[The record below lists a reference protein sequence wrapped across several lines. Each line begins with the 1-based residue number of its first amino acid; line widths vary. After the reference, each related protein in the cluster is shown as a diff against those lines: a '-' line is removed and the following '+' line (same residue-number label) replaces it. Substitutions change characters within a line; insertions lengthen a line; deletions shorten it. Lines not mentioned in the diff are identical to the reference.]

1 MLVWL
6 VPIAVFWSLAALYVG
21 GAAINIEGGGGGRQT
36 LGLLLLFASYLG
48 VYAVSG
54 MVLAGV
60 AGAAFGVIVF
70 PLLIASIAPTH
81 DVPTCHAVA
90 AHASQRARSETPLTT
105 HTQLFA
111 LMMSADE
118 R

>member
-70 PLLIASIAPTH
+70 PLLIASIAMPLLTR
-81 DVPTCHAVA
+81 VTFKIVGV
-90 AHASQRARSETPLTT
+90 SVSRA
-105 HTQLFA
+105 
-111 LMMSADE
+111 D
-118 R
+118 

>member
-1 MLVWL
+1 VLVWL

-70 PLLIASIAPTH
+70 PLLIASIAMPLLTR
-81 DVPTCHAVA
+81 VTFKIVGV
-90 AHASQRARSETPLTT
+90 SVSRA
-105 HTQLFA
+105 
-111 LMMSADE
+111 D
-118 R
+118 

>member
-6 VPIAVFWSLAALYVG
+6 VPIAVFWSLAALYGG
-21 GAAINIEGGGGGRQT
+21 GAAISIEGGGGGRQT

-70 PLLIASIAPTH
+70 PLLIASIAMPLLTR
-81 DVPTCHAVA
+81 VTFKIVGV
-90 AHASQRARSETPLTT
+90 SVSRA
-105 HTQLFA
+105 
-111 LMMSADE
+111 D
-118 R
+118 

>member
-21 GAAINIEGGGGGRQT
+21 GAAINIDGGGGGRQT

-70 PLLIASIAPTH
+70 PLLIASIAMPLLTR
-81 DVPTCHAVA
+81 VTFKIVGV
-90 AHASQRARSETPLTT
+90 SVSRA
-105 HTQLFA
+105 
-111 LMMSADE
+111 D
-118 R
+118 

>member
-6 VPIAVFWSLAALYVG
+6 VPIAMFWSLAALYVG

-70 PLLIASIAPTH
+70 PLLIASIAMPLLTR
-81 DVPTCHAVA
+81 VTFKIVGV
-90 AHASQRARSETPLTT
+90 SVSRA
-105 HTQLFA
+105 
-111 LMMSADE
+111 D
-118 R
+118 

>member
-21 GAAINIEGGGGGRQT
+21 GAAINIVGGGGGRQT

-70 PLLIASIAPTH
+70 PLLIASIAMPLLTR
-81 DVPTCHAVA
+81 VTFKIVGV
-90 AHASQRARSETPLTT
+90 SVSRA
-105 HTQLFA
+105 
-111 LMMSADE
+111 D
-118 R
+118 

>member
-1 MLVWL
+1 MLVWF

-70 PLLIASIAPTH
+70 PLLIASIAMPLLTR
-81 DVPTCHAVA
+81 VTFKIVGV
-90 AHASQRARSETPLTT
+90 SVSRA
-105 HTQLFA
+105 
-111 LMMSADE
+111 D
-118 R
+118 